1 MSFYK
6 KRRFSFFLVFVILL
20 GVIIQNNVYADVL
33 LENAQADKA
42 KLEQELANLEK
53 EIAAKQKELEK
64 QKGQS
69 VSISRDISILSA
81 QIEKSKLDIRA
92 KNLVIQKLGGEI
104 NAKNKK
110 IEALSTKMSKE
121 KESLAQLIRKER
133 QLDDKSIVSVVL
145 SQDKISDAYGDVVAF
160 ASIKEG
166 IQKSIDEIRGVRTLT
181 EAERKSL
188 EDKKN
193 QETDTKAE
201 LESAKAKVELSEA
214 EKQRLLSISK
224 NKETEYQKI
233 LAEKAKKRSEIL
245 AAIFNLV
252 GGSKQ
257 INFETALV
265 YAKEAQKQTGI
276 DPAFLLAI
284 LTQESNLG
292 ENVGQCYLTDTT
304 TGNGK
309 GANTGSAQK
318 RVMSPTR
325 DVPVFLDIV
334 SKLGLDYSTTRV
346 SCWIP
351 MYRTKYDEKL
361 KKYVTDYSQPY
372 GWGGAMGPAQFIPS
386 TWKMFE
392 SRLKTVLGYN
402 ASPWNPKDAF
412 TASAMYLTDLGAI
425 GNSSSA
431 QIKAACRYY
440 GTGLNQI
447 YNEKTKKY
455 ETAKSGSGTTCSYGR
470 SVIGHKTKIQA
481 NIDLLQD

>member
-201 LESAKAKVELSEA
+201 LENAKAKVELSEA

-292 ENVGQCYLTDTT
+292 KNVGQCYLTDTT

-351 MYRTKYDEKL
+351 MYRK
-361 KKYVTDYSQPY
+361 TDGTAY

-392 SRLKTVLGYN
+392 TRLKNILGYN

-412 TASAMYLTDLGAI
+412 MAAALYLTDLGAK
-425 GNSSSA
+425 GSSTSA
-431 QIKAACRYY
+431 QHVAACKYY
-440 GTGLNQI
+440 GTG
-447 YNEKTKKY
+447 
-455 ETAKSGSGTTCSYGR
+455 GTTCSYSN
-470 SVIGHKTKIQA
+470 SVMKFKSGIQT

>member
-6 KRRFSFFLVFVILL
+6 RKRFSFLLIFIFILGIFLSGQVF
-20 GVIIQNNVYADVL
+20 ADVL
-33 LENAQADKA
+33 LENAQADKQ
-42 KLEQELANLEK
+42 KLEAELANLEK
-53 EIAAKQKELEK
+53 EIAAKQKELDK

-69 VSISRDISILSA
+69 VSLSRDISILSA

-104 NAKNKK
+104 TAKNKK
-110 IEALSTKMSKE
+110 IEALSTKLSKE

-133 QLDDKSIVSVVL
+133 QLDDKSIVSVIL
-145 SQDKISDAYGDVVAF
+145 SQDRISDAYGDIVSFGA
-160 ASIKEG
+160 IKKG
-166 IQKSIDEIRGVRTLT
+166 IQSSIDEIRGVRTMT

-188 EDKKN
+188 EEKKN
-193 QETDTKAE
+193 LETDTKAE
-201 LESAKAKVELSEA
+201 LENAKAKVETSEA
-214 EKQRLLSISK
+214 EKQRLLTISK
-224 NKETEYQKI
+224 NKEAEYQKV

-252 GGSKQ
+252 GGNKQ

-265 YAKEAQKQTGI
+265 YAREAQKLTGI

-292 ENVGQCYLTDTT
+292 KNVGQCYLTDTT

-325 DVPVFLDIV
+325 DVPIFLDIT

-351 MYRTKYDEKL
+351 MYRK
-361 KKYVTDYSQPY
+361 TDGTPY

-392 SRLKTVLGYN
+392 TRLKNILGYN

-412 TASAMYLTDLGAI
+412 MAAALYLTDLGAK
-425 GNSSSA
+425 GSSA
-431 QIKAACRYY
+431 SAQHIAACKYY
-440 GTGLNQI
+440 GTG
-447 YNEKTKKY
+447 
-455 ETAKSGSGTTCSYGR
+455 GSTCSYSN
-470 SVIGHKTKIQA
+470 SVMKFKTGIQS